1 VKTSGMRGRLLNR
14 RAATLLMG
22 SVFAGLTADYR
33 RRLRRDT
40 RRLRLLA
47 DVAQV
52 AYIGQRAP
60 DIAQAIAD
68 LLVPELVDL
77 CVIDVV
83 GGDGKLQRLGGA
95 LNGEP
100 ELLRTFLARPP
111 SVPGTHGTSAS
122 ALMPGSVAHLHRIDD
137 ALRRQAAHDE
147 EDFRLL
153 QRLAVESAVTVPLVG
168 REQPIGVMILGTRA
182 PRGRLTGDDV
192 EFTRTLAG
200 RVALAL
206 DNAALSQELSSTER
220 QLEVILEAVDAA
232 ITVRDTYG
240 RMVYANQAAADLL
253 KLPDPEVVKVQPPGQ
268 LMDRF
273 DVYTEAGDP
282 VDLADLPGT
291 RLLAGEVS
299 PPPLVVRNVV
309 KETGEER
316 WLLNRATAVTDA
328 QGQVL
333 MAVNLIEDVTVT
345 KRSEI
350 AQRLLATT
358 ARQLAEAAD
367 LPRTLGA
374 IADAAVP
381 GLADWAGVDLLSP
394 SGEEITTVAISHRD
408 PEKIRLGW
416 HLRSKWPVEPGEPEG
431 MAAVMRTGE
440 PQLIRDISD
449 EMLVLGAQDPEH
461 LAVLRAVGLSS
472 TMIAPIR
479 AGSRILGALS
489 FVSSTSRRFDERDL
503 TLACDLGRQAGI
515 FINNA
520 LLHAEQAHIA
530 ETLQSGLI
538 PDSLPALDGW
548 QASSAY
554 RASGPNEVGGDFY
567 DIICFE
573 GGWAAVIGDVVGKG
587 PEAAALTALARHT
600 LAAIIESTGDAAH
613 ALAVLNG
620 RLRRDDDLGSM
631 CTIAV
636 AVITDDQR
644 ATIFS
649 AGHPLPLLGRDGSVS
664 FVGTTSPLLGFLE
677 EIQVIPTQI
686 QTQPGDQL
694 VLYTDGVLDAA
705 GPDDRFGEQRL
716 LETIQRVLKD
726 ETESPADSLI
736 AAIDD
741 FLQGDQND
749 DIAILSLTRS
759 PVAATSAPGA
769 ARDAAPR

>member
-1 VKTSGMRGRLLNR
+1 MKTSGMRGRLLNGP
-14 RAATLLMG
+14 AATLLMG
-22 SVFAGLTADYR
+22 SVFAGLAADYR
-33 RRLRRDT
+33 RRSRRDA

-60 DIAQAIAD
+60 DIAQSIAD
-68 LLVPELVDL
+68 LLVPELADL

-83 GGDGKLQRLGGA
+83 AGNGQLQRLAGA

-100 ELLRTFLARPP
+100 ELLRAFLARRPSPP
-111 SVPGTHGTSAS
+111 GARGTSAS
-122 ALMPGSVAHLHRIDD
+122 AVMPGAVTHLHRIDD

-147 EDFRLL
+147 ADFRLL
-153 QRLAVESAVTVPLVG
+153 QRLAIESAVTVPLVG
-168 REQPIGVMILGTRA
+168 REQPIGAMILGTRA
-182 PRGRLTGDDV
+182 PRKRLTGDDL
-192 EFTRTLAG
+192 EFIRTLAG
-200 RVALAL
+200 RIALAL
-206 DNAALSQELSSTER
+206 NNAALSEELSSTEQ
-220 QLEVILEAVDAA
+220 QLEVILGAVDAA

-253 KLPDPEVVKVQPPGQ
+253 KLPDPEAVKAQPPGQ
-268 LMDRF
+268 LMARF

-291 RLLAGEVS
+291 RLLAGEAS
-299 PPPLVVRNVV
+299 PQPLVVRNVV

-333 MAVNLIEDVTVT
+333 MAVNLIEDVTET
-345 KRSEI
+345 KRNEV
-350 AQRLLATT
+350 AQRLLATS
-358 ARQLAEAAD
+358 ARQLAEASD
-367 LPRTLGA
+367 FPRTLGA

-381 GLADWAGVDLLSP
+381 GLADWAGVDLRSP
-394 SGEEITTVAISHRD
+394 SGEQITTVAISHRD
-408 PEKIRLGW
+408 PEKVRLGW
-416 HLRSKWPVEPGEPEG
+416 HLRSKWPVEADEPDG
-431 MAAVMRTGE
+431 MAAVIRTGE

-449 EMLVLGAQDPEH
+449 EMLVLGARDPEH
-461 LAVLRAVGLSS
+461 LAVLRAVGLTS

-479 AGSRILGALS
+479 AGARILGALS

-503 TLACDLGRQAGI
+503 RLACDLGRQAGI

-520 LLHAEQAHIA
+520 QLHAQQAHIA
-530 ETLQSGLI
+530 QTLQSGLI
-538 PDSLPALDGW
+538 PHSLPELDGW

-613 ALAVLNG
+613 ALAVLNR

-636 AVITDDQR
+636 AVITGDQR

-649 AGHPLPLLGRDGSVS
+649 AGHPLPLLGRDGSAS
-664 FVGTTSPLLGFLE
+664 FVGATSPLLGFVE
-677 EIQVIPTQI
+677 EIALIPTEI
-686 QTQPGDQL
+686 QTEPGDRL
-694 VLYTDGVLDAA
+694 VLYTDGVLDAV

-716 LETIQRVLKD
+716 LQTVQRTLTD
-726 ETESPADSLI
+726 ETKSPADSLI
-736 AAIDD
+736 AAIDG

-749 DIAILSLTRS
+749 DIAILSLTRT
-759 PVAATSAPGA
+759 PVAATSAPGSTRGA
-769 ARDAAPR
+769 ASR